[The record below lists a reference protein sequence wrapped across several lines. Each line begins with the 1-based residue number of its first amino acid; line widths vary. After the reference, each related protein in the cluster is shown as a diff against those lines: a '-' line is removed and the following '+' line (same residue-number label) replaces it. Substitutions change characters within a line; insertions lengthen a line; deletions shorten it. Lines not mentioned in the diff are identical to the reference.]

1 MVSRAASQ
9 RRALRSESPEP
20 PRTWVVG
27 MPAALNIPTHHEQS
41 AQPHDADPAVRRA
54 HQRHPFL
61 SLQWVA
67 PCPQSGLPD
76 PGSFQQVHCHDISAC
91 GISYDVAAPP
101 TATDLIFALK
111 SGPHTTYL
119 KAHVVNSVQVVEGT
133 SVTFRIGCE
142 FIERMEVA
150 GVKPTA

>member
-1 MVSRAASQ
+1 
-9 RRALRSESPEP
+9 
-20 PRTWVVG
+20 
-27 MPAALNIPTHHEQS
+27 MPAAAIPPTQHEPP
-41 AQPHDADPAVRRA
+41 AQRQGADPVERRT
-54 HQRHPFL
+54 HPRQSFL

-67 PCPQSGLPD
+67 PCPESGLPD
-76 PGSFQQVHCHDISAC
+76 PGSFQQVHCHDISPC

-119 KAHVVNSVQVVEGT
+119 KARVVNSAQMVEGT
-133 SVTFRIGCE
+133 SLIFRIGCE
-142 FIERMEVA
+142 FVERLQVA